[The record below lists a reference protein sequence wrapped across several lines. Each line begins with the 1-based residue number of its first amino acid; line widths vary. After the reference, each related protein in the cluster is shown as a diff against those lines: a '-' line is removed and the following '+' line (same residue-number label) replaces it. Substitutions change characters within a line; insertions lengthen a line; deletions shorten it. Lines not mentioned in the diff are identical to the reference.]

1 MSTRLSEALKG
12 FKAPEGVAPA
22 KPVPFEETDILP
34 QMLVT
39 EQKIYR

>member
-1 MSTRLSEALKG
+1 METVSYTHLFEFQLFDA
-12 FKAPEGVAPA
+12 
-22 KPVPFEETDILP
+22 VPFEETDVLP